1 MLMKRREF
9 LKSSLTVPAVSA
21 LAAAPGMAS
30 AQGTAAE
37 KDAPAPGEPPRVQR
51 YRPLG
56 KTGFKMSDISFGT
69 GNLPSPS
76 LFLRA
81 LERGIN
87 YFDTAPDYGQAEEYM
102 GQILAKYNKR
112 DEIFIASKFC
122 DHVPYQ
128 DGVSH
133 LQLPKTKAD
142 YVAAVEGSLKRLNT
156 DRLDVVFVHAVGE
169 LDDRERERNR
179 LLDEN
184 MLSAVESMKKA
195 GKIRNLACS
204 SHGPHGL
211 EPLLTEAI
219 DSGHFDL
226 IMPAFN
232 FMSFPKLPEIV
243 KKAQAKGMGV
253 VAMKTLAGAKE
264 MELKAG
270 EAPFEHAAFKW
281 VLQHPEVSGLIVTF
295 NNFRDLDHYLG
306 ASGVEFAKS
315 DQAAL
320 DRYATTFGTDYCRT
334 GCGDCEAACPAS
346 VRIATIL
353 RYQMYFDDY
362 GDQKKAIESY
372 ASLDGGIDACATC
385 KTLDCLKACPHGL
398 PVPGKLSAAHR
409 TLTLA

>member
-1 MLMKRREF
+1 MKRRQF
-9 LKSSLTVPAVSA
+9 LRSSLTLSAASA
-21 LAAAPGMAS
+21 LGASPAIAAGQEAQAS
-30 AQGTAAE
+30 
-37 KDAPAPGEPPRVQR
+37 GEEPRVRR

-56 KTGFKMSDISFGT
+56 STGFEMSDISFGT
-69 GNLPSPS
+69 GALSSPN

-87 YFDTAPDYGQAEEYM
+87 YFDTAPDYGQSEEHM
-102 GQILAKYNKR
+102 GKVLAKYKKR

-156 DRLDVVFVHAVGE
+156 DRLDVVFVHAIGE
-169 LDDRERERNR
+169 LDDRQREQNR

-184 MLSAVESMKKA
+184 MLEAVTSMKKA

-211 EPLLTEAI
+211 EPLLTQAI

-232 FMSFPKLPEIV
+232 FMSFPKLPEII
-243 KKAQAKGMGV
+243 KKAKEKGMGV
-253 VAMKTLAGAKE
+253 VAMKTLAGAKA
-264 MELKAG
+264 MEIQAG

-281 VLQHPEVSGLIVTF
+281 VLQHPEVSGLVVTF
-295 NNFRDLDHYLG
+295 KNYQHLDHYLA
-306 ASGVEFAKS
+306 ASGQQFAEA
-315 DQAAL
+315 DQAVL
-320 DRYATTFGTDYCRT
+320 DRYAAQFGSDYCRT
-334 GCGDCEAACPAS
+334 GCGDCESACPAS
-346 VRIATIL
+346 VKIATIL
-353 RYQMYFDDY
+353 RYQMYFEDY
-362 GDQKKAIESY
+362 GDQKKAMEKY
-372 ASLDGGIDACATC
+372 AALGSGIDACATC
-385 KTLDCLKACPHGL
+385 ATQDCLRACPHDL
-398 PVPGKLSAAHR
+398 PVPGKLDAAHR
-409 TLTLA
+409 SLTLA